1 MIKNELAIAIF
12 KRFVEE
18 NGRIPTCK
26 EFIEIG
32 YSRSHYYNMK
42 KIYLEEE
49 AKKAINNALRNEMF
63 KGKI

>member
-1 MIKNELAIAIF
+1 MIKNELAITVF

-49 AKKAINNALRNEMF
+49 AKKAINEVLR
-63 KGKI
+63 KQAIVGKI

>member
-1 MIKNELAIAIF
+1 MIKNELAITIF